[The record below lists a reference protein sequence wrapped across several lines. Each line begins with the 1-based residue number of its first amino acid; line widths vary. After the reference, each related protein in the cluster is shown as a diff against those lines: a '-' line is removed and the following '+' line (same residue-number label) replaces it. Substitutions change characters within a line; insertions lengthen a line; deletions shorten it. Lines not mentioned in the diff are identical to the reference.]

1 MKSRFLKTFF
11 LLLLPVS
18 NHNRV
23 FCHYSACWVYLC
35 FHNLLNC
42 DMDYRIFNVHMWSSC
57 ICTLDLSFIVSSKG
71 LFVGY
76 VVCTEFWL
84 WGNCPQVS
92 TQSLAWNESSSHV
105 VTTLDHAQPH
115 LWGHMLSLCTTDFSL
130 TLSSFY
136 KIILV
141 YVYTLHWSVPLFFL
155 NIIRTVLH
163 QAILCRGIS
172 QRLLYKSSACVERS
186 FLLLLHGHNVRV
198 FL

>member
-18 NHNRV
+18 DHNRV

-141 YVYTLHWSVPLFFL
+141 YVYTLHWSVPLFF
-155 NIIRTVLH
+155 
-163 QAILCRGIS
+163 
-172 QRLLYKSSACVERS
+172 
-186 FLLLLHGHNVRV
+186 F
-198 FL
+198 